1 MHLLKSALEWTLR
14 LAGMLA
20 IAFAVL
26 HFADQRARDG
36 VVPPPGMRTIDDF
49 RRWQPARE
57 EATRIE
63 ANGVIYYLIRGDRG
77 RALASGPAGY
87 LFDARGNFVGWS
99 RDLGDDHQVALTSDG
114 VGKRST
120 VKLSEITRQ

>member
-1 MHLLKSALEWTLR
+1 MHLLKTALDWTLR
-14 LAGMLA
+14 LAGVLA

-26 HFADQRARDG
+26 HFAEQNARER

-49 RRWQPARE
+49 RSWQPARD
-57 EATRIE
+57 EAIRVDV
-63 ANGVIYYLIRGDRG
+63 NGAIYYLIRGEKG

-120 VKLSEITRQ
+120 VKLSEVPRQ